1 MAWLRTG
8 DNVANHPIVL
18 AVLEHP
24 QANDNSVNETFG
36 FIMRC
41 ALQSAAHFTDYVI
54 SYGTALAL
62 AGSKSQADRLLELAT
77 SAGYITPA
85 ETLDGKPVFKLI
97 EDSDFIHIRSKE
109 EIDFERQRDR
119 DRKDQGLTVP
129 VWIRDGDSCRY
140 CRRIVQWNDKKSQ
153 RSGTFDHLSP
163 GSAATHDTYVVACRG
178 CNSALSD
185 LTFEERSQYL
195 LLTPTQPHYSREGV
209 QYWKDTKWFKDNNVV
224 VPKPTTASKLKPG
237 DFIPGATKISAFI
250 QDVQKR
256 NRTQA
261 DDDTQSPTAPVL
273 SSGPMGSTDDTQSPV
288 DPAEP
293 SSRGPK
299 GMADRTS
306 VHPARDTDY
315 DGPKGT
321 AGSTP
326 VHPASQ
332 SPTAPV
338 LSSGPMGSTDDTQS
352 PVDPAEPSSRG
363 PKGMADRTSVHPARD
378 TDYDGPKGTAGSTP
392 VHPASQS
399 PTAPVLSS
407 GPMGSTDDTQ
417 SPVDPAEPSSRGPK
431 GMADRTSVHP
441 ARDTDC
447 DGPKGTAGS
456 TPVHPASQSP
466 TAPVLSSGPMGSTD
480 DTQSPVDPAE
490 PSSRGPKG
498 MADRTSVH
506 PARDTDCDGPK
517 GTAGST
523 PVHPASQSPTAPVLS
538 SGPMGSTDDTQSP
551 VDPAEPSSRGPKGMA
566 DRTSV
571 HPARDTDCDGPKG
584 TAGSTPVHPASQSPT
599 APVLSSGP
607 MGSTDDTQSPVDPA
621 EPSSRG
627 PKGMADRTS
636 VHPARDTDCDGPKG
650 TAGSTPV
657 HPASQSHGDGPSDSP
672 DNPSEVDPASPPTPP
687 DNNPVDL
694 AKHRSRNDPGI
705 IPQSAAIEGWNIWD
719 VRDGSGRDG
728 LGLVGSGRVGT
739 GLDGSGARQR
749 PVRPSLPATS
759 SSKRSR
765 RRKR

>member
-441 ARDTDC
+441 ARDTD
-447 DGPKGTAGS
+447 S
-456 TPVHPASQSP
+456 
-466 TAPVLSSGPMGSTD
+466 
-480 DTQSPVDPAE
+480 
-490 PSSRGPKG
+490 
-498 MADRTSVH
+498 
-506 PARDTDCDGPK
+506 DGPK